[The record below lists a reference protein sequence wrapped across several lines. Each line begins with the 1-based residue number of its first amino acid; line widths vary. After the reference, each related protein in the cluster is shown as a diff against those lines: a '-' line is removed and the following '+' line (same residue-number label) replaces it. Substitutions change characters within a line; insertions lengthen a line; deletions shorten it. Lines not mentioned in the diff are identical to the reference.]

1 MKLLNNNEIHNI
13 TNCDRESQLLQQFLA
28 NYNYCCTNTH
38 TVHLTHTY
46 IHTYIHTFKN
56 NVQQVWLAPGHG
68 YIFDKL
74 FSMIEGHLHYN
85 F

>member
-1 MKLLNNNEIHNI
+1 MKYIILQIVTESHNCYSSFWPI
-13 TNCDRESQLLQQFLA
+13 TTTVAQ
-28 NYNYCCTNTH
+28 TH
-38 TVHLTHTY
+38 IQYISHIHTY